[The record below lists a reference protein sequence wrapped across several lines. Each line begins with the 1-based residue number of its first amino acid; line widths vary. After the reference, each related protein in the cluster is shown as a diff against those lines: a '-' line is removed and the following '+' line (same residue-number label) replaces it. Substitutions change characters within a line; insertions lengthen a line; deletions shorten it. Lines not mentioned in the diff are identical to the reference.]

1 MERLTHILCKIG
13 LHKPSKYQYLIVE
26 RWHKFGRKKY
36 RRRYKMCDR
45 CGKVLG
51 LWKEAKL

>member
-1 MERLTHILCKIG
+1 MRD
-13 LHKPSKYQYLIVE
+13 LHALDKHRCTDVE

>member
-1 MERLTHILCKIG
+1 MERLTHILCRIG